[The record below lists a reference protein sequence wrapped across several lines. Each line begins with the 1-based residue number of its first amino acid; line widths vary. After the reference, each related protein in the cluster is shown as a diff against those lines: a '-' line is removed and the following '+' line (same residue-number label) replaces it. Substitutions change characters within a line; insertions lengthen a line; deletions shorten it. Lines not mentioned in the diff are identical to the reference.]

1 MSATMSGDTPLRQII
16 STHCG
21 LSQPT
26 LENGVPC
33 KHWGL
38 RGAKNKEE
46 NISKKRKKPNK
57 NRASGAVSSTR
68 KSVIPGTPGRTERR
82 EGGDHTMTQ
91 LLTIE
96 DAQHILAVSRTT
108 VWRLIQSGELE
119 TIHIRRS
126 IRIPSDALQAYID
139 NARSPRGVKL

>member
-1 MSATMSGDTPLRQII
+1 LQTLGPEGRGKRQ
-16 STHCG
+16 S
-21 LSQPT
+21 
-26 LENGVPC
+26 
-33 KHWGL
+33 
-38 RGAKNKEE
+38 RNKG
-46 NISKKRKKPNK
+46 KKRKKPNK
-57 NRASGAVSSTR
+57 NKASGAISSAR
-68 KSVIPGTPGRTERR
+68 KSVIPGTPGTTERQ
-82 EGGDHTMTQ
+82 EGGDRTMTQ

-139 NARSPRGVKL
+139 NARSPRGVTL